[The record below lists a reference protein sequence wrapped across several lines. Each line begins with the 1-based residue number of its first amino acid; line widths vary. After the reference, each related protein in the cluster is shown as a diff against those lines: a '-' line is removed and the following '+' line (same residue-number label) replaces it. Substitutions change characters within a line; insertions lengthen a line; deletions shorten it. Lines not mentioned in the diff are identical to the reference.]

1 METPRVKTRFRIT
14 EKLVF
19 DIYAY
24 KKLTQKECAFAIQT
38 WMRSKKRKSL
48 PKTGHF
54 KIITIAGFD
63 EE

>member
-1 METPRVKTRFRIT
+1 METPRVVTHFRINK
-14 EKLVF
+14 KLVF

-24 KKLTQKECAFAIQT
+24 KKLTQKECEFAVQS
-38 WMRSKKRKSL
+38 WMLSEKRKSL